1 MVAMVLVAVYVILV
15 LVVVIVI
22 QGLRNFPPLI
32 STTPESRSAK
42 SSSLARKEGSISS
55 LVKVGVSSKK

>member
-22 QGLRNFPPLI
+22 QGLRNLPPLI
-32 STTPESRSAK
+32 STTPESK